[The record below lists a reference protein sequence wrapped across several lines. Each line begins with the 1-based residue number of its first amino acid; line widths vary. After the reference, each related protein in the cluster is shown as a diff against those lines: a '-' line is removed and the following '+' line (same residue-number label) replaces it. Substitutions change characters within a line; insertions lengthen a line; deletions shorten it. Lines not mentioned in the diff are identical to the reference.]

1 MMNYFEEKRELR
13 GFSVADVIV
22 GKAAAMLFVKA
33 GIAEVYGEV
42 MSVSARDYLSKHN
55 IPCSFGTLTERIIN
69 RKGDGICPMEQAV
82 AETNDCEAGYLALK
96 NRLDELKQH

>member
-1 MMNYFEEKRELR
+1 MMNYLEEKRELR

-22 GKAAAMLFVKA
+22 GKAAAILVVKA

-42 MSVSARDYLSKHN
+42 MSVSARDYLSNHN
-55 IPCSFGTLTERIIN
+55 IHCSFGTLTERIIN

-82 AETNDCEAGYLALK
+82 AETNDCEAGYLALILNSNK
-96 NRLDELKQH
+96 K